1 MERISLRL
9 CAEITAQD
17 GTLNIARTFSS
28 ARQGGEALSL
38 ERRRGVKTVINVAN
52 RLGDAGM
59 GDGME
64 VHTTDRNL
72 GICLS

>member
-1 MERISLRL
+1 MGW
-9 CAEITAQD
+9 A
-17 GTLNIARTFSS
+17 GRTNNVIKAPIGDQINVKAAATNSV
-28 ARQGGEALSL
+28 GGK
-38 ERRRGVKTVINVAN
+38 ERRRGVKAVINVAL

-64 VHTTDRNL
+64 VYTTDQNL